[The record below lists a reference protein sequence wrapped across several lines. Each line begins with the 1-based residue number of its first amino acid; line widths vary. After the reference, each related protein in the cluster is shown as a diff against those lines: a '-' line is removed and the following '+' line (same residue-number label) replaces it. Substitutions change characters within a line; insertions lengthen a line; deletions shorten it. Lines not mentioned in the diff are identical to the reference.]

1 MYYEIFFTNPKAMQ
15 ETEKEYVQQVCL
27 LMIRNMQL
35 EKALL
40 PLLKLADEVMS
51 YEALSQERRAKTL
64 EALEGVKKRLS
75 IMEAAMEDLTEVLA
89 HGNH

>member
-1 MYYEIFFTNPKAMQ
+1 MQ

-35 EKALL
+35 DKALL

-51 YEALSQERRAKTL
+51 YEELSQERKAKTL

-89 HGNH
+89 HGNR

>member
-1 MYYEIFFTNPKAMQ
+1 MQ

-35 EKALL
+35 DKSLL

-51 YEALSQERRAKTL
+51 YEELSQERKAKTL
-64 EALEGVKKRLS
+64 EALEEVKKRLS

-89 HGNH
+89 HGNQ